1 LRQTFSVSIL
11 RDCNRFFPEQ
21 FPVSE
26 FYPSIPMQDLRRLLK
41 YLLPHSGT
49 FVIATLAM
57 IVVSVL
63 EIAIGALVVPIFDQ
77 AFAQAGG
84 QRTATLFGLQK
95 LIPQSGLA
103 AWRTIA
109 LLLIGF
115 TLVKGIAEYASTYLM
130 AYIGQSSILH
140 LRQDLYSHVLAQSAA
155 FFERHRT
162 NYLVSR
168 LISSAA
174 AIETAVTHTLRDMLR
189 ESFTLVAFLIAT
201 FYYNWRLTLGSL
213 LIAPPIAWLTIRFG
227 SSLRNLARES
237 FEGSKYLTDTA
248 QEALANQNI
257 VKAYRAESRER
268 KRFAGVAQRIR
279 RANLR
284 SASIA
289 GMSPPIIEFIG
300 ILFVAALL
308 FFGEREIRLGRMNQA
323 QFLTFLIFL
332 FRSYDPMRKLSRLQ
346 NSMVQ
351 ALAAARHVWEVMD
364 ERAEIPE
371 KPNAVALPPLNEKID
386 FRHVCFGYANEA
398 RTVLQDVSLSVPVG
412 NMVALVGESG
422 GGKSTLTKLLPRFHD
437 PTSGAILWDGID
449 LRDARVTSLRRH
461 IALVTQE
468 TILFND
474 TVRYNITYGRRD
486 ATDEEIHAAARTA
499 LAHDFISELPNG
511 YDTIIGERGIF
522 LSGGQRQRLAIARAV
537 LIDAPVLILDE
548 ATSALDAESE
558 QLVQRAI
565 ANLIRNRTTIV
576 IAHRLST
583 VRRADMIVVMEGG
596 QIIERGTHAEL
607 LARGGQYQRLYELQF
622 ADEEEELVSSEQ

>member
-1 LRQTFSVSIL
+1 MR
-11 RDCNRFFPEQ
+11 
-21 FPVSE
+21 
-26 FYPSIPMQDLRRLLK
+26 DLRRLLK
-41 YLLPHSGT
+41 YLRPHART
-49 FVIATLAM
+49 FAIATVAM
-57 IVVSVL
+57 VVVSVL
-63 EIAIGALVVPIFDQ
+63 EIAIGALIVPIFNQ
-77 AFAQAGG
+77 AFARNG

-95 LIPQSGLA
+95 LIPLSGLA

-115 TLVKGIAEYASTYLM
+115 TLLKGIAEYLSTYLM
-130 AYIGQSSILH
+130 AYIGQSSILR
-140 LRQDLYSHVLAQSAA
+140 LRQELYAHLLAQSAA

-174 AIETAVTHTLRDMLR
+174 AIETAVTQTLRDMLR
-189 ESFTLVAFLIAT
+189 EGFTLIAFLIAC

-227 SSLRNLARES
+227 TSLRNLARES
-237 FEGSKYLTDTA
+237 FEGIKHLTDTV
-248 QEALANQNI
+248 QEALANQTI
-257 VKAYRAESRER
+257 VKAYRAEPREQE
-268 KRFAGVAQRIR
+268 RFSTVAERIR

-300 ILFVAALL
+300 VLFVAALL
-308 FFGEREIRLGRMNQA
+308 FFGEREIRLGRMDYA
-323 QFLTFLIFL
+323 QFLAFLFFL
-332 FRSYDPMRKLSRLQ
+332 FRSYDPMRRLSRLQ
-346 NSMVQ
+346 NSMEQ

-364 ERAEIPE
+364 EGAEIPE
-371 KPNAVALPPLNEKID
+371 KPNAIELPPLRSGIEI
-386 FRHVCFGYANEA
+386 RHVCFGYANEGRA
-398 RTVLQDVSLSVPVG
+398 VLQDVDLSVPVG
-412 NMVALVGESG
+412 SMVALVGESG

-437 PTSGAILWDGID
+437 PTSGSVLWDDVD
-449 LRDARVTSLRRH
+449 LRDARIASLRLQ

-468 TILFND
+468 TVLFND
-474 TVRYNITYGRRD
+474 TVRYNISYGRPE
-486 ATDEEIHAAARTA
+486 ATDEQIREAARTA
-499 LAHDFISELPNG
+499 FAHDFIMDLPKG
-511 YDTIIGERGIF
+511 YDTIIGERGTF

-583 VRRADMIVVMEGG
+583 VRRADMIVVMEAGRV
-596 QIIERGTHAEL
+596 IEQGTHSEL

-622 ADEEEELVSSEQ
+622 ADEEEEQLVV